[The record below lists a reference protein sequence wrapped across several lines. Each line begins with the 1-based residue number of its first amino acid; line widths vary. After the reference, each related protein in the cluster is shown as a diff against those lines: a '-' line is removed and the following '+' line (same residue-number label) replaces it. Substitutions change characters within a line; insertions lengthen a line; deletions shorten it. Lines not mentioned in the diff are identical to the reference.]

1 MQLLRLIV
9 FNILFYF
16 VIFFVFILAIPTL
29 ILPNKTTLICGKILA
44 HLIIFLL
51 KFVLRYKD
59 IFSELENL
67 KKIDKFFVASA
78 HQSLLETFI
87 LQKLRYNICFILKKS
102 Y

>member
-44 HLIIFLL
+44 
-51 KFVLRYKD
+51 
-59 IFSELENL
+59 
-67 KKIDKFFVASA
+67 
-78 HQSLLETFI
+78 T
-87 LQKLRYNICFILKKS
+87 
-102 Y
+102 